1 MVLKKQYFDANF
13 PKDSDNAT
21 YHVGTK
27 RGEVAARIVCVGDP
41 TRAKVLASSPD
52 FKLVFQKTSKRGFT
66 TYTGYYKGT
75 PISVVATGMGFPMA
89 DFFVRECRAVVDGPM
104 LIVRFGSCG
113 GISDRA
119 RVGYMAVATKCINVI
134 RNVDYF
140 SALVKGRAPEGR
152 PYLISQPVD
161 VDVELLQCLTTE
173 LRREIHPARVI
184 ACMNA
189 TACSFYSSQGR
200 TDEAFTDENASLI
213 DDIRNAHEECE
224 TLEMETFQL
233 VHLAHASATRHN
245 GWSPSIRAAA
255 CTMVFAGRTQNEFIS
270 PADVEHLERV
280 AGTAVL
286 DAIVACSLDGEV

>member
-104 LIVRFGSCG
+104 LIVRYVASQ
-113 GISDRA
+113 A
-119 RVGYMAVATKCINVI
+119 AV
-134 RNVDYF
+134 F
-140 SALVKGRAPEGR
+140 SAAPEAAADLDLDHAEAYQTERGWDTWRLR
-152 PYLISQPVD
+152 P
-161 VDVELLQCLTTE
+161 
-173 LRREIHPARVI
+173 
-184 ACMNA
+184 
-189 TACSFYSSQGR
+189 
-200 TDEAFTDENASLI
+200 NASMSF
-213 DDIRNAHEECE
+213 E
-224 TLEMETFQL
+224 TWIT
-233 VHLAHASATRHN
+233 
-245 GWSPSIRAAA
+245 SP
-255 CTMVFAGRTQNEFIS
+255 
-270 PADVEHLERV
+270 P
-280 AGTAVL
+280 
-286 DAIVACSLDGEV
+286 